1 VFAVGLAIWPVRRA
15 GNRPRFGDGRP
26 VDTIP
31 TRAQIAELNELYG
44 LTREQSRGWRE
55 PVNLICNCHAV
66 DGDHAPTCPLSEQET
81 A

>member
-15 GNRPRFGDGRP
+15 GNRPPYGDGRP

-31 TRAQIAELNELYG
+31 SRTHAEPLRELYG
-44 LTREQSRGWRE
+44 LVRAQSRGWRE
-55 PVNLICNCHAV
+55 PVNLICNCPAF
-66 DGDHAPTCPLSEQET
+66 DGDHAPTCPLWEDET